1 LGVNFSAG
9 DKFAYSAATGG
20 ADMDVFVDNVSIQSV
35 PEPSAGAL
43 LILGIGGLIAM
54 RRARRS

>member
-1 LGVNFSAG
+1 MNFSAG